1 MRNCKGQAL
10 IEFIMILPVLILLIM
25 GVFDFGNIL
34 YKKNIMQSM
43 LDDIEEMYQNNN
55 LISIDNYIKK
65 EGLKIDYTKE
75 DEFIKITISKDVE
88 IITPGLSNILG
99 SPYTIKEERLVYVYE

>member
-10 IEFIMILPVLILLIM
+10 IEFIMVLPVLILLVM

-43 LDDIEEMYQNNN
+43 LDDIEEMYENNN
-55 LISIDNYIKK
+55 LASIDNYVKK
-65 EGLKIDYTKE
+65 EGLKIEYTSE
-75 DEFIKITISKDVE
+75 DEFMKITISKNIE

-99 SPYTIKEERLVYVYE
+99 SPYTITEERLVYVYE